1 MQTVAKLIK
10 SFLPPGRK
18 LFLYSSDWAGKIK
31 IVSLKRIYQ
40 LKKETDMLDIQAIR
54 KDFPIL
60 EHKIYDKPL
69 IYFDNGATT
78 QKPRCV
84 VEKIENGY
92 YNVNAN
98 IHRGVHFLSQAAT
111 EAHEEAR
118 RTVQQFLHARSS
130 NEIIFTRGTTEAIN
144 LIASSFTDACLS
156 AGDEVIVSAMEHHS
170 NIVPWQLQAA
180 RKGITLKVI
189 PIDEKGE
196 LRMDVYRQLFS
207 ERTKLVS
214 VMHVSN
220 VLGTVNPVKEIIDI
234 AHRHDVPVLID
245 GAQAVP
251 HLKVDVQDLDA
262 EFYVFSGHKIYG
274 PTGIGVLYG
283 KEEWLEKLPPYQGG
297 GEMIASVS
305 FEKTTFGE
313 LPFKFEAGTPD
324 YIGSTALAE
333 ALRYVDR
340 LGMDNIAAYEHELLR
355 YATGKLNAIDGMRIF
370 GQAAEKSSVLSFL
383 VGDIH
388 HYDMGMLLDRLGIA
402 VRTGHHCAQPLMQVL
417 GVEGTVRASFAF
429 YNTKEEID
437 AFAAGIERVRK
448 MF

>member
-1 MQTVAKLIK
+1 
-10 SFLPPGRK
+10 
-18 LFLYSSDWAGKIK
+18 
-31 IVSLKRIYQ
+31 
-40 LKKETDMLDIQAIR
+40 MLDVQSIR

-60 EHKIYDKPL
+60 DHKIYDKPL

-84 VEKIENGY
+84 VEKIESGY

-111 EAHEEAR
+111 EAHEDAR
-118 RTVQQFLHARSS
+118 KTVQQFLNARSS

-144 LIASSFTDACLS
+144 LIASSFTDECMS
-156 AGDEVIVSAMEHHS
+156 AGDEVIVSVMEHHS
-170 NIVPWQLQAA
+170 NIVPWQIQAA

-189 PIDEKGE
+189 PMNEKGE
-196 LRMDVYRQLFS
+196 LCMDTFRSLFS

-214 VMHVSN
+214 VTHVSN
-220 VLGTVNPVKEIIDI
+220 VLGTINPVKEITEE
-234 AHRHDVPVLID
+234 AHNHEVPVLID

-283 KEEWLEKLPPYQGG
+283 KEEWLDKLPPYQGG

-305 FEKTTFGE
+305 FEKTTFNE

-324 YIGSTALAE
+324 YVGTSAFATALD
-333 ALRYVDR
+333 YVDHIG
-340 LGMDNIAAYEHELLR
+340 LESIAAHENELLR
-355 YATGKLNAIDGMRIF
+355 YTTDRLQDIEGMRIF
-370 GQAAEKSSVLSFL
+370 GTSEHKSSVISFL
-383 VGDIH
+383 VDGIH
-388 HYDMGMLLDRLGIA
+388 HYDMGMLLDKLGVA
-402 VRTGHHCAQPLMQVL
+402 VRTGHHCAQPLMTSL
-417 GVEGTVRASFAF
+417 GIEGTVRASFAA
-429 YNTKEEID
+429 YNTKAEAE
-437 AFAAGIERVRK
+437 AFVAAVKRVVQ
-448 MF
+448 MFR